1 MQFSPFM
8 LLLFASEIFLLS
20 CVVSFSHG
28 DFPWFKPRVLSFGSP
43 AAFVVLL
50 NNVDVFLHEE
60 LSILQVALHFI
71 FVWNIES
78 SKINYKMK
86 NKEKYSELCQISK
99 MESFAKIVNGFQSLT
114 IFAKRYIL
122 DVWQGSE
129 YASWIISE
137 NFV

>member
-1 MQFSPFM
+1 
-8 LLLFASEIFLLS
+8 
-20 CVVSFSHG
+20 
-28 DFPWFKPRVLSFGSP
+28 
-43 AAFVVLL
+43 
-50 NNVDVFLHEE
+50 
-60 LSILQVALHFI
+60 
-71 FVWNIES
+71 
-78 SKINYKMK
+78 MK
-86 NKEKYSELCQISK
+86 NKEKYSELCQIFK